1 MNFRLILRL
10 ALRDLR
16 AGELRL
22 LMSAMIIAVGTVT
35 SITMFVSRFLEAM
48 ELESSSFM
56 AADRSISG
64 GVPIPDSFRGPAA
77 GLGLR
82 ISDSLLFASMVVPTE
97 DPERTHL
104 VSVKA
109 VDAAYPLRGKLLV
122 SDKPYGEIFPTE
134 DILEPGTVWLDRRLF
149 PALGV
154 EKGDSV
160 RVGYK
165 QLVITQVLA
174 SDPDRSGGFFDF
186 GPRLLMRIEDVPAT
200 KVIQPGSNIDYRMLL
215 AGPKDN
221 LRLFHDQIRAE
232 LSPNFRW
239 RNIRDASPQLGRALN
254 RAERFLLLGGSLA
267 VLLAGV
273 AIALTSRRYA
283 KRHYDHVGILKTL
296 GATPGDIQWAYFGVL
311 WVVACIGVVAGIA
324 LGTLLHFGLITALK
338 PYLPGELLPLP
349 GTRPFVVGAVTGFV
363 CLLTFALPPIIAL
376 RRVSPLRVIR
386 RDLSNMIIP
395 SIITNS
401 IAILGSFG
409 LLLWYSDSFWLTV
422 WTLTGIFLVLLG
434 FAVVGIVLLRGGRV
448 IGMHAGNAWRLALAG
463 LQRAYKENLV
473 QILMFGLAIMLLF
486 ILLLVQTSLIEEWK
500 MQLPEDTSNH
510 WLLNVGSREVDRIQ
524 KILDENTVYDG
535 RLYPLI
541 GGRVTKVNGVPTREY
556 ARSLVPPRGRGLES
570 ERRLTWMREKPDDN
584 ELVRGEW
591 WNPDTAEF
599 LASLELGYATR
610 WGLEIDD
617 ELEITVGGKSIRARV
632 ANIRTVERGE
642 IGPFFFIA
650 LSPPVLDG
658 VPATYMGSFF
668 LPPTRNQVLIDLL
681 RDFPT
686 VTIIDVDSIIRQM
699 QTIIARVT
707 GAAEWILLLVFAS
720 GILVLIASIQASQD
734 RRMKEYALIR
744 TLGGSRKLISGALA
758 IEFTALGIF
767 AGLIGVMGSE
777 LTAHLL
783 ATKVFEFDYN
793 VRPWVWVSGPLIGAV
808 LITTVGCVGTRK
820 LVDVSPASILRDL

>member
-1 MNFRLILRL
+1 MNFKLILRL
-10 ALRDLR
+10 VLRDWR

-22 LMSAMIIAVGTVT
+22 LVSAIIIAVGTVT
-35 SITMFVSRFLEAM
+35 STTMFVSRFLEAM

-64 GVPIPDSFRGPAA
+64 GMPIPDSFRGPAA
-77 GLGLR
+77 KLGLQ
-82 ISDSLLFASMVVPTE
+82 ISNSLLFVSMVVPTE
-97 DPERTHL
+97 GPDRTHL

-122 SDKPYGEIFPTE
+122 SDKPYGEILPTE
-134 DILEPGTVWLDRRLF
+134 DIPEPGTVWLDRRLF

-165 QLVITQVLA
+165 QLVVTQVLA
-174 SDPDRSGGFFDF
+174 SDPDRSGRFFDF
-186 GPRLLMRIEDVPAT
+186 GPRLLMRIEDIPAT
-200 KVIQPGSNIDYRMLL
+200 KMIQPGSNIDYRMLL
-215 AGPKDN
+215 AGPRDN

-232 LSPNFRW
+232 LSPNFQW
-239 RNIRDASPQLGRALN
+239 RNIRDAVPRLGRALN

-311 WVVACIGVVAGIA
+311 WVVACIGVVIGVA

-338 PYLPGELLPLP
+338 PYLPAELPLP
-349 GTRPFVVGAVTGFV
+349 SPRPFVVGAVTGFV

-386 RDLSNMIIP
+386 RDLSNMATP
-395 SIITNS
+395 SVITNS

-409 LLLWYSDSFWLTV
+409 LLFWYSDGFWLTV
-422 WTLTGIFLVLLG
+422 WTLTGILLVLLG

-486 ILLLVQTSLIEEWK
+486 ILLLVRTSLIEEWK
-500 MQLPEDTSNH
+500 MQLPENTPNH
-510 WLLNVGSREVDRIQ
+510 WLLNVGSHEVDRIRRV
-524 KILDENTVYDG
+524 LDENAVYDG

-541 GGRVTKVNGVPTREY
+541 GGRVTKVNDVPTREY
-556 ARSLVPPRGRGLES
+556 VRSLVPPRGWGLES

-591 WNPDTAEF
+591 WDPDTAEF
-599 LASLELGYATR
+599 LASLEFGYATR
-610 WGLEIDD
+610 WGLDIDD
-617 ELEITVGGKSIRARV
+617 ELEITAGGKSIRARV

-650 LSPPVLDG
+650 LSPPALDR

-686 VTIIDVDSIIRQM
+686 VTIIDVDSIIQQM
-699 QTIIARVT
+699 QTIISRVT
-707 GAAEWILLLVFAS
+707 SAAEWILLLIFAS
-720 GILVLIASIQASQD
+720 GVLVLIASIQASQD

-758 IEFTALGIF
+758 IEFAALGIF
-767 AGLIGVMGSE
+767 AGLVGVMGAE
-777 LTAHLL
+777 LTAYLL

-793 VRPWVWVSGPLIGAV
+793 VHPWVWVSGPLIGSV
-808 LITTVGCVGTRK
+808 LITTVGYVGTRK
-820 LVDVSPASILRDL
+820 LVNVPPASILRDL